1 MSRAPFQV
9 LVLLRRP
16 GAEET
21 EYLVLKRSGTGAWQG
36 IAGGGENDESPR
48 EAAARE
54 TLEETGIT
62 VAKLTDLQSVSMI
75 PVLEV
80 TGCYQWGDLVLEI
93 PEHAFFADVDANTT
107 IQLSGEHTEYRWC
120 SAREALDLLEW
131 ESNRKALR
139 ASELMAP
146 FGASVDEQP

>member
-16 GAEET
+16 GAEGT
-21 EYLVLKRSGTGAWQG
+21 EYLVLKRSDTGAWQG

-54 TLEETGIT
+54 TLEETGIAA
-62 VAKLTDLQSVSMI
+62 AKLIDLQSVSSI
-75 PVLEV
+75 SVLEV
-80 TGCYQWGDLVLEI
+80 TGCHQWGDLVSEI
-93 PEHAFFADVDANTT
+93 PEHAFCVDVEANASVR
-107 IQLSGEHTEYRWC
+107 LSEEHTDYRWC
-120 SAREALDLLEW
+120 SAREAFDLLEW
-131 ESNRKALR
+131 ESNREALR

-146 FGASVDEQP
+146 FGAPVNEKL